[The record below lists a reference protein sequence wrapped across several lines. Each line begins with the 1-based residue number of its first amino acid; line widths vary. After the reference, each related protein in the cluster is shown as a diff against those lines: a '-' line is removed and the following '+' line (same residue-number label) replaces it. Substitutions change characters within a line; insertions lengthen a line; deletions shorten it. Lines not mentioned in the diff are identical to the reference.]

1 MELFKGETDI
11 LSLRSA
17 LLFGMKGMAVYA
29 HHAMNLGYRDDEV
42 FRWFIKGISEIKK
55 EHTVEQWLDLLM

>member
-1 MELFKGETDI
+1 
-11 LSLRSA
+11 
-17 LLFGMKGMAVYA
+17 MKGMAAYA

-42 FRWFIKGISEIKK
+42 FRWLIKGLSEIKK